1 MKHIGRYLIPGI
13 AVVFGL
19 VRLGRPIPQ
28 PVANLTIP
36 KTQTIPG
43 TLNLTLPAQGQ
54 SAVLAS
60 GIGIMADTPNETPI
74 PIASVTKLMTAYLV
88 LKHHPLKVGQSGPTL
103 TMTATDQSIY
113 ETDYSSGD
121 SVMMVQA
128 GEQLTERQLL
138 EGLLLPSGDNIA
150 TTLADWVDGSEPA
163 FVVEMNRTAKDLGM
177 DHTTYTDASGVA
189 PSTVSTALD
198 QLKIAQADM
207 KIPAFRNIVKMPQ
220 ATLPVSGTIIN
231 VDYVLGKDGIVGVK
245 TGSTPQAGGCFVSA
259 RYQQVG
265 GRNVLLLGAVLG
277 QQGAPSPLMQALNTS
292 ALLLQQ
298 AGTNLRPETLQG
310 VNGQYAVLKSKWANK
325 VNLSTTAL
333 PTFIGFPG
341 LKVDAKLAQTRGFHL
356 PVAKGASLTELQV
369 TAGDQ
374 SQSYSLFS
382 DSSVGKPGFFWRV
395 F

>member
-13 AVVFGL
+13 VVVFGL
-19 VRLGRPIPQ
+19 IRLGKPVPQ
-28 PVANLTIP
+28 PVVSLTIP
-36 KTQTIPG
+36 ESQTIPG
-43 TLNLTLPAQGQ
+43 TLNLTLPVQGQ
-54 SAVLAS
+54 TAVMAS
-60 GIGIMADTPNETPI
+60 GIGVMASTPNETPV

-88 LKHHPLKVGQSGPTL
+88 LKHYPLQVGQNGPTL
-103 TMTATDQSIY
+103 TMTPTDQSIY
-113 ETDYSSGD
+113 EADYASGD
-121 SVMMVQA
+121 SVMKVQA

-150 TTLADWVDGSEPA
+150 TTLADWVDGSESA
-163 FVVEMNRTAKDLGM
+163 FVQEMNQTAKELGM

-207 KIPAFRNIVKMPQ
+207 NIPAFRDIVKMPQ
-220 ATLPVSGTIIN
+220 ATVPVAGTIIN

-265 GRNVLLLGAVLG
+265 NRNVLLLGAVLG
-277 QQGAPSPLMQALNTS
+277 QQGAPSPLMQALDTS

-298 AGTNLRPETLQG
+298 AGTNLRTETLPSVG
-310 VNGQYAVLKSKWANK
+310 GSYAVVNSKWGDKA
-325 VNLSTTAL
+325 NLSTSNV

-341 LKVDAKLAQTRGFHL
+341 LKVDAKLIDNAVPHL
-356 PVAKGASLTELQV
+356 PIAKDSTIEELQV
-369 TAGDQ
+369 TAGSQ
-374 SQSYSLFS
+374 SQTYGLQA
-382 DSSVGKPGFFWRV
+382 DAALGKPSLLWRV